1 MYIQQ
6 CKQSMLN
13 VCTNTETN
21 KQTNKPNKLK
31 LN

>member
-6 CKQSMLN
+6 YKQIMS
-13 VCTNTETN
+13 VRTQ